1 MSELND
7 RLKQQQQL
15 ERECVE
21 VDEDIAGLRN
31 TYEQYFLGLER
42 KPPNLKHDALRRRL
56 TKLRALPTRNT
67 VLKFRIGTLEQK
79 LKTYER
85 MWERTLKEIENGTYH
100 RDLAKMRRKR
110 EEAAKAAEPPAA
122 SRPEPQPAEA
132 QVSPPG
138 ARPGTPAAP
147 RPAVRP
153 GTPSSGAPPAGG
165 AMSEDKVK
173 AIYDAYL
180 TAKRRCQEDTSKL
193 TLDAMASTLR
203 KQVPELLKKHN
214 ATEIDFKVVIKDGKA
229 VLRAVT
235 K

>member
-56 TKLRALPTRNT
+56 TKLRALPVRNT

-85 MWERTLKEIENGTYH
+85 MWDRTLKEIENGTYR

-110 EEAAKAAEPPAA
+110 EEAAKAAEPPRAPSPEAPPASAA
-122 SRPEPQPAEA
+122 APLAAHPGTPA
-132 QVSPPG
+132 VPRPG
-138 ARPGTPAAP
+138 ARPGTPA
-147 RPAVRP
+147 
-153 GTPSSGAPPAGG
+153 TGAPAA
-165 AMSEDKVK
+165 AMSEAKVK
-173 AIYDAYL
+173 AIYDAYVV
-180 TAKRRCQEDTSKL
+180 AKRRCQEDTSKL
-193 TLDAMASTLR
+193 TLDAMANTLR

-229 VLRAVT
+229 VLRAVP

>member
-1 MSELND
+1 MADLND
-7 RLKQQQQL
+7 RLKEQQWL

-31 TYEQYFLGLER
+31 AYEQYFLGLER
-42 KPPNLKHDALRRRL
+42 KPPVLKHDALKRRL
-56 TKLRALPTRNT
+56 GRLRNTPLLRNT

-85 MWERTLKEIENGTYH
+85 MWDRTLKEMENGTYR
-100 RDLAKMRRKR
+100 RDLAKLRRKR
-110 EEAAKAAEPPAA
+110 EEAAKATEPSPVPSPDALPPLAA
-122 SRPEPQPAEA
+122 PGAVQPVAA
-132 QVSPPG
+132 
-138 ARPGTPAAP
+138 ARPGSS
-147 RPAVRP
+147 PAVRAA
-153 GTPSSGAPPAGG
+153 APASPG
-165 AMSEDKVK
+165 AMSEAKVK
-173 AIYDAYL
+173 AIYEAYL

-229 VLRAVT
+229 VLRAVP